1 MSAAPFGWDGP
12 PPAFAPFDFHNP
24 TRVVFGV
31 GSLARLGGL
40 VPAETRVALLYGGG
54 SIRANG
60 THARVVQQLGARLML
75 ECGGITP
82 NPALEQLLPIVAQV
96 REARADFVL
105 AVGGG
110 SVIDGA
116 KFVAAA
122 VPFSGDP
129 WAILAD
135 GAPLHEALPLGTV
148 LTLPGTGTEMNR
160 WSVISRH
167 GSREKLAFGDP
178 LVSPVFSVLDP
189 ELTLTLP
196 PRQVVNGVIDAYVHV
211 LEQYLTYPV
220 DAPLQDRMAEAIL
233 HTLLDE
239 GRRTIAEPLNPAARA
254 NMMWCATMALNGIIA
269 TGVPEDWATHTIGHE
284 LTALYGLD
292 HAVTLAIVLPALL
305 EHQRHAKFGKL
316 LQYAERI
323 WGFTEGT
330 LDDRVTQAI
339 SRTRGLFEGFGV
351 GTRLREHGI
360 FGAEA
365 LAETMAARLAARGI
379 RTLGERGGLTLDGVR
394 AIVRQCA

>member
-1 MSAAPFGWDGP
+1 MPFGWDGP
-12 PPAFAPFDFHNP
+12 PPAFAPFEFHNP
-24 TRVVFGV
+24 TRVVFGA
-31 GSLARLGGL
+31 GTLARLGGL
-40 VPAETRVALLYGGG
+40 VPPGARVALLSGGG
-54 SIRANG
+54 AIRANG
-60 THARVVQQLGARLML
+60 THARVVELLGDRLVL
-75 ECGGITP
+75 DCGGITP
-82 NPALEQLLPIVAQV
+82 NPALEQLLPITAQV
-96 REARADFVL
+96 RAARADFLL

-122 VPFSGDP
+122 VPFAGDP
-129 WAILAD
+129 WAILAE
-135 GAPLHEALPLGTV
+135 GAPLAAALPLATV
-148 LTLPGTGTEMNR
+148 LTLPGTGSEMNR

-167 GSREKLAFGDP
+167 DTREKLAFGDP
-178 LVSPVFSVLDP
+178 LVSPVFSILDP

-196 PRQVVNGVIDAYVHV
+196 PRQVVNGVIDAFVHV

-239 GRRTIAEPLNPAARA
+239 GRRTVAEPRDLAARA
-254 NMMWCATMALNGIIA
+254 NVMWCATMALNGVIA
-269 TGVPEDWATHTIGHE
+269 VGVPEDWATHTIGHE
-284 LTALYGLD
+284 LTALHGLD

-305 EHQRHAKFGKL
+305 EHQRGAKFGKL

-330 LDDRVTQAI
+330 LEDRVTQAI
-339 SRTRGLFEGFGV
+339 SRTRGFFEGFGV

-360 FGAEA
+360 FEAEA
-365 LAETMAARLAARGI
+365 LAATIAGRLAERGVT
-379 RTLGERGGLTLDGVR
+379 TLGERGGLTLDGVR
-394 AIVRQCA
+394 AIVRHCA

>member
-1 MSAAPFGWDGP
+1 MPFGWDGP

-24 TRVVFGV
+24 TRIVFGV
-31 GSLARLGGL
+31 GTLARLGGL
-40 VPAETRVALLYGGG
+40 VPAGARVALLYGGG

-60 THARVVQQLGARLML
+60 TYARVLEMLGLRLVR

-96 REARADFVL
+96 REARADFLL

-129 WAILAD
+129 WTILTD
-135 GAPLHEALPLGTV
+135 GAPLREAVPLGTV
-148 LTLPGTGTEMNR
+148 LTLPGTGSEMNR

-167 GSREKLAFGDP
+167 DSQEKLAFGDP
-178 LVSPVFSVLDP
+178 LVSPVFSILDP
-189 ELTLTLP
+189 ELTLSLP

-239 GRRTIAEPLNPAARA
+239 GRRTIAEPLDLAARA
-254 NMMWCATMALNGIIA
+254 NVMWCATLALNGIIA

-284 LTALYGLD
+284 LTALHGLD

-305 EHQRHAKFGKL
+305 EHQRAVKFGKL

-323 WGFTEGT
+323 WGFTDGT
-330 LDDRVTQAI
+330 LDDRVAQAI

-360 FGAEA
+360 FEAEA
-365 LAETMAARLAARGI
+365 LAETIAARLEARGI
-379 RTLGERGGLTLDGVR
+379 TALGERGELSLDGVR
-394 AIVRQCA
+394 TIVQRCA